1 MAVRAAII
9 GVNVVWLI
17 RGFVRRSRMRRLG
30 CHSSKSQDA
39 SDQSWLQQL
48 VPKIAGAHISNPS
61 ANGLSFECTS
71 TRPHQFANY
80 WRFFR
85 GHNFPAPLRQP
96 CLKNQKAPYR
106 VFQIAFFAE
115 MRLPQQPDLSGVK
128 KTFPRQ
134 TGLPQTV

>member
-30 CHSSKSQDA
+30 CHSSKSPDA
-39 SDQSWLQQL
+39 SDQSWLQRL
-48 VPKIAGAHISNPS
+48 VPKFAGAHISNPS

-80 WRFFR
+80 WRVLR
-85 GHNFPAPLRQP
+85 WAHCPSPLRQP
-96 CLKNQKAPYR
+96 YLENQKTPYR
-106 VFQIAFFAE
+106 VFQIAFFA
-115 MRLPQQPDLSGVK
+115 
-128 KTFPRQ
+128 
-134 TGLPQTV
+134 